1 MEALV
6 SQAFWS
12 GRLFLSFLNS
22 GIDFFFRL
30 WMSQGFLLGR
40 RRDLKRFKATSKE
53 GKDCLKRIDLFDTLL
68 QKTSQIHSGA
78 DIESCGEMYRQ
89 NFGPGLD
96 VLLPHLSRNVE
107 NVLGGPIREISGDTA
122 TPSETLVRG
131 DMPKEASTSHDSQ
144 ATPAAADC
152 GKDKTPEEL
161 QYSRETTL
169 DIDVKDSGEQDR
181 HINRL
186 QEKSSPHVKWKGVNA
201 DSGGS
206 RSKVEEWPRL
216 HKGFLAG
223 HGWWK
228 VEVDE
233 QSAQIVC
240 HHLISNQAVEIL

>member
-1 MEALV
+1 
-6 SQAFWS
+6 
-12 GRLFLSFLNS
+12 
-22 GIDFFFRL
+22 
-30 WMSQGFLLGR
+30 MSQGLLFGR

-68 QKTSQIHSGA
+68 QKTSQIHSRA

-89 NFGPGLD
+89 NFGRGLD

-122 TPSETLVRG
+122 TPSGTPSG
-131 DMPKEASTSHDSQ
+131 GNMPKEASTSKDSQ

-152 GKDKTPEEL
+152 GKDETAEL
-161 QYSRETTL
+161 RNSRAFAL
-169 DIDVKDSGEQDR
+169 DIEAKDSGEQDR
-181 HINRL
+181 HTNRF

-201 DSGGS
+201 DCSGS

-233 QSAQIVC
+233 QSAQTVC
-240 HHLISNQAVEIL
+240 QHLISNQGVQVL